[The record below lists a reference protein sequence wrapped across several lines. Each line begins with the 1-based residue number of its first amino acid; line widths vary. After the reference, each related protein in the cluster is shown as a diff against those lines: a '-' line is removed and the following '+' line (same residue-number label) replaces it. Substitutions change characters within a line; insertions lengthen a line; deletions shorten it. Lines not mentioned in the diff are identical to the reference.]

1 MCLSP
6 GSLLAPPIVKMWRKI
21 KLPQRNALGKHY
33 TQYALLRDFCCTRAC
48 LKGIRIFERLWER
61 RICVPDPAFP
71 KFTFPS
77 LSLLHPRDT
86 HQLRTANWS
95 PPAECL
101 GKAVSWVQV
110 LHLLATLKGLQR
122 LTILTEKFYLISW
135 EFRVLLKFG
144 FLVQLFSFCPIILL
158 IETSSVLGNN
168 CFVIPVTTTT
178 KHRKTLYQMGVE
190 SQKQRTNQW
199 LPVGSGGVGEGGCW
213 AGGIRGTMIMHKVSY
228 MGFPCGS
235 AGKESASNAGDPG
248 LNPESGRS
256 PREGIGYPL
265 QYSWAALVVQLV
277 KNPPEMWETWVQ
289 SLSWEDTLERR

>member
-199 LPVGSGGVGEGGCW
+199 LPVGSGRFGW
-213 AGGIRGTMIMHKVSY
+213 S
-228 MGFPCGS
+228 
-235 AGKESASNAGDPG
+235 
-248 LNPESGRS
+248 LL
-256 PREGIGYPL
+256 PL
-265 QYSWAALVVQLV
+265 
-277 KNPPEMWETWVQ
+277 WVL
-289 SLSWEDTLERR
+289 SFSWEKIHR

>member
-21 KLPQRNALGKHY
+21 KLPQWNALGKHY

-71 KFTFPS
+71 RFTFPS

-101 GKAVSWVQV
+101 GKAVPWVQV

-135 EFRVLLKFG
+135 EFRVLFKFNG
-144 FLVQLFSFCPIILL
+144 GKLVPRLWD
-158 IETSSVLGNN
+158 
-168 CFVIPVTTTT
+168 FVDQENKKQTIRDIGKELPFPFFFKLYKVHSKAHAPQQERPVRCLRRAAPA
-178 KHRKTLYQMGVE
+178 HHNQRKTCAA
-190 SQKQRTNQW
+190 
-199 LPVGSGGVGEGGCW
+199 VG
-213 AGGIRGTMIMHKVSY
+213 T
-228 MGFPCGS
+228 
-235 AGKESASNAGDPG
+235 
-248 LNPESGRS
+248 
-256 PREGIGYPL
+256 
-265 QYSWAALVVQLV
+265 QLSR
-277 KNPPEMWETWVQ
+277 K
-289 SLSWEDTLERR
+289 